1 MPKNSLVNEVYYSD
15 VPLNFIAHP
24 VTKTIKPLE
33 NEDAIKRAL
42 RNLIL
47 TNNNELFY
55 RPLYGGNITALLFE
69 NFSPSLV
76 LEMKEQIS
84 ECIAIYE
91 ERASIESIDINTN
104 VDRKSISIAIVF
116 RPINQVKST
125 TLSFTVERIR

>member
-55 RPLYGGNITALLFE
+55 RPLYGGNITALLF
-69 NFSPSLV
+69 
-76 LEMKEQIS
+76 
-84 ECIAIYE
+84 
-91 ERASIESIDINTN
+91 
-104 VDRKSISIAIVF
+104 
-116 RPINQVKST
+116 
-125 TLSFTVERIR
+125 